1 MKLKLDFS
9 YTPAQLKVFDDKN
22 PRFIT
27 VAKGRRL
34 GFTRGSAKFVIENL
48 LMGQNVL
55 WVDTIQANLQNY
67 YELYFTPELKN
78 LPKDF
83 YSWSVQDKKLIIN
96 GAVLHMRSAE
106 RSENIEGF
114 GYDLV
119 ILNEAGIILKG
130 SKGEYLWYNAIRPM
144 LLDNPKS
151 RAIIGGVPKG
161 KNLFY
166 ELCRKELSD
175 KNWKHFQF
183 SSYDNPFLKE
193 DQIKELIEEVGG
205 EDSEVVKQ
213 EIYGEFIDS
222 SSAELFALTEIENAM
237 SKNSFSIEKM
247 QGENIWGLDVARYG
261 DDKSVLAK
269 RKGFVIDEIKKYS
282 QLGTMELANKILAEY
297 NQSEDK
303 PKGIFIDTCGL
314 GVGVYDV
321 LLNYGLPVFEANS
334 ANSATSNEYLNKRA
348 QMYFTFAKNLKHME
362 IIKDEELKKDMRMI
376 EYEYS
381 DKGLLKIVSKE
392 QLKKNYG
399 KSPDVSDAV
408 ALTFLK
414 NYITETILMK
424 IGAMMA
430 GEFLMIYDAI
440 DANKIKRLSKL
451 SDEAIKSSLANEFL
465 ELVSGF
471 NNISKKKFKREFAE
485 FLFDKGV
492 NEKDVLKITNLSKTT
507 VWRIMNENKKN

>member
-1 MKLKLDFS
+1 MTLKLDFS
-9 YTPAQLKVFDDKN
+9 YTPAQLKVFDENN

-34 GFTRGSAKFVIENL
+34 GFTRGSAKYVIENL
-48 LMGQNVL
+48 LMGLNVL
-55 WVDTIQANLQNY
+55 WVDTVQSNLQNY
-67 YELYFTPELKN
+67 FELYFTPELKK

-106 RSENIEGF
+106 RPENIEGF

-130 SKGEYLWYNAIRPM
+130 SKGEYLWFNAIRPM
-144 LLDNPKS
+144 LLDNPNS

-166 ELCRKELSD
+166 ELCKKELSD
-175 KNWKHFQF
+175 KNWKHYQF

-205 EDSEVVKQ
+205 EGSEVVKQ
-213 EIYGEFIDS
+213 EIYGEFIDNA
-222 SSAELFALTEIENAM
+222 SAELFSFSEIEKAM
-237 SKNSFSIEKM
+237 SKISFSVEKM
-247 QGENIWGLDVARYG
+247 QGENVWGLDVARFG

-269 RKGFVIDEIKKYS
+269 RKGFVVDEIKKYS
-282 QLGTMELANKILAEY
+282 QLDTIELANRVLFEY
-297 NQSEDK
+297 NNSDIK
-303 PKGIFIDTCGL
+303 PKGIFVDTCGL

-321 LLNYGLPVFEANS
+321 LSSYGLPVFEANS

-362 IIKDEELKKDMRMI
+362 LIRDEELKKDMRMI
-376 EYEYS
+376 EYEYN

-392 QLKKNYG
+392 QLKKDYG

-408 ALTFLK
+408 ALTFFEKLHIR
-414 NYITETILMK
+414 N
-424 IGAMMA
+424 
-430 GEFLMIYDAI
+430 
-440 DANKIKRLSKL
+440 DANEDWSY
-451 SDEAIKSSLANEFL
+451 N
-465 ELVSGF
+465 G
-471 NNISKKKFKREFAE
+471 
-485 FLFDKGV
+485 
-492 NEKDVLKITNLSKTT
+492 
-507 VWRIMNENKKN
+507 W

>member
-1 MKLKLDFS
+1 MQK
-9 YTPAQLKVFDDKN
+9 
-22 PRFIT
+22 R
-27 VAKGRRL
+27 
-34 GFTRGSAKFVIENL
+34 
-48 LMGQNVL
+48 
-55 WVDTIQANLQNY
+55 
-67 YELYFTPELKN
+67 
-78 LPKDF
+78 
-83 YSWSVQDKKLIIN
+83 
-96 GAVLHMRSAE
+96 
-106 RSENIEGF
+106 
-114 GYDLV
+114 
-119 ILNEAGIILKG
+119 
-130 SKGEYLWYNAIRPM
+130 
-144 LLDNPKS
+144 
-151 RAIIGGVPKG
+151 
-161 KNLFY
+161 
-166 ELCRKELSD
+166 

-193 DQIKELIEEVGG
+193 EQIKELIEEVGG

-269 RKGFVIDEIKKYS
+269 RKGFVVDEIKKYS

-408 ALTFLK
+408 ALTFFEKLYSR
-414 NYITETILMK
+414 NNTNEDWS
-424 IGAMMA
+424 
-430 GEFLMIYDAI
+430 YD
-440 DANKIKRLSKL
+440 
-451 SDEAIKSSLANEFL
+451 
-465 ELVSGF
+465 G
-471 NNISKKKFKREFAE
+471 
-485 FLFDKGV
+485 
-492 NEKDVLKITNLSKTT
+492 
-507 VWRIMNENKKN
+507 W

>member
-1 MKLKLDFS
+1 
-9 YTPAQLKVFDDKN
+9 
-22 PRFIT
+22 
-27 VAKGRRL
+27 
-34 GFTRGSAKFVIENL
+34 
-48 LMGQNVL
+48 
-55 WVDTIQANLQNY
+55 
-67 YELYFTPELKN
+67 
-78 LPKDF
+78 
-83 YSWSVQDKKLIIN
+83 
-96 GAVLHMRSAE
+96 
-106 RSENIEGF
+106 
-114 GYDLV
+114 YDLV

-166 ELCRKELSD
+166 ELCKKELSD

-222 SSAELFALTEIENAM
+222 GGAELFALTEIENAM

-269 RKGFVIDEIKKYS
+269 RKGFVIYEIKKYS
-282 QLGTMELANKILAEY
+282 QLGTIELANKILAEY

-362 IIKDEELKKDMRMI
+362 LVKDEELKKDMRMI

-408 ALTFLK
+408 ALTFFEKLYSR
-414 NYITETILMK
+414 NNTNEDWS
-424 IGAMMA
+424 
-430 GEFLMIYDAI
+430 YD
-440 DANKIKRLSKL
+440 
-451 SDEAIKSSLANEFL
+451 
-465 ELVSGF
+465 G
-471 NNISKKKFKREFAE
+471 
-485 FLFDKGV
+485 
-492 NEKDVLKITNLSKTT
+492 
-507 VWRIMNENKKN
+507 W

>member
-48 LMGQNVL
+48 LLGQNVL

-193 DQIKELIEEVGG
+193 EQIKELIEEVGG
-205 EDSEVVKQ
+205 EDSKVVKQ

-222 SSAELFALTEIENAM
+222 GGAELFELTEIENAM

-362 IIKDEELKKDMRMI
+362 LVKDEELKKDMRMI

-408 ALTFLK
+408 ALTFFEKLYSR
-414 NYITETILMK
+414 NNTNEDWS
-424 IGAMMA
+424 
-430 GEFLMIYDAI
+430 YD
-440 DANKIKRLSKL
+440 
-451 SDEAIKSSLANEFL
+451 
-465 ELVSGF
+465 G
-471 NNISKKKFKREFAE
+471 
-485 FLFDKGV
+485 
-492 NEKDVLKITNLSKTT
+492 
-507 VWRIMNENKKN
+507 W